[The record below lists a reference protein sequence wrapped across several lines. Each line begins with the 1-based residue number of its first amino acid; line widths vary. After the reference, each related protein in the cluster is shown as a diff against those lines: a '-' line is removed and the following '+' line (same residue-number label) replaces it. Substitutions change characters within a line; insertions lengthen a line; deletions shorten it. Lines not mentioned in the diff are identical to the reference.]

1 MLHVDIQGSGPA
13 LVLLH
18 GWGLHGGVFAP
29 LQAQLR
35 QHFTLYTVDLPGHGL
50 SQQHPVPAHLADWAG
65 AVLEQVPPALWLGWS
80 LGGLVAQQ
88 AALQAPAQLHGLVC
102 LASSPCFV
110 RKADWP
116 HGIAPDVLTG
126 FIAHMQAH
134 YADTVDRFLALDLIN
149 LPGGQQAAARLRDA
163 LLAVGHPSTQGVE
176 RGGRLL
182 LETDL
187 RAQLP
192 GLRVPSCWLAG
203 QRDRLAA
210 PASMAAAATLA
221 PRAQSL
227 TVAGTGHAPFLGDTA
242 AVGRLVLDFQQRLA

>member
-1 MLHVDIQGSGPA
+1 MLHVDIQGDGPA

-35 QHFTLYTVDLPGHGL
+35 RHFTLYTVDLPGHGR
-50 SQQHPVPAHLADWAG
+50 SQQQPVPATLDGWAA
-65 AVLEQVPPALWLGWS
+65 AVLAQVPPALWVGWS

-88 AALQAPAQLHGLVC
+88 AALQAPARLHGLVC

-110 RKADWP
+110 HKADWP
-116 HGIAPDVLTG
+116 HGIAADVLQG

-149 LPGGQQAAARLRDA
+149 LPGGQQAAATLRDA
-163 LLAVGHPSTQGVE
+163 LLAVGHPSALGVE
-176 RGGRLL
+176 QGGRLL
-182 LETDL
+182 LGTDL
-187 RAQLP
+187 RGQLP

-210 PASMAAAATLA
+210 PAGMAAAATLA
-221 PRAQSL
+221 PLAQSL

-242 AVGRLVLDFQQRLA
+242 AVSRMVLEFQQQLA